1 MARNNVDAWI
11 PEERGSAVLARVNAN
26 SGVEALA
33 RREPMRTDTKTV
45 PRSGSM
51 DVDVIPKGGAY
62 GEDDSVNDEVVLK
75 ARKFGTA
82 IRLAE
87 EDLADLREGG
97 AANVVAI
104 KQADWATA
112 YARKLDNAALGVTA
126 AENGTT
132 VPFTSVYAS
141 LAAAGVDGYAA
152 GANIIRVVTGGATPT
167 PVGYT
172 HLSDLLGRVE
182 GGDYFDPAKTVII
195 AHTSF
200 MGVLRGIKDDNGQP
214 IFVQGLA
221 GTPNTL
227 FGYQV
232 SFSAGART
240 SAVATSS
247 PTGNPLMVVANRDAL
262 ILGVRSGP
270 ESFSIS
276 GDTGLSA
283 LTDEAIIKMRSRRG
297 FALGHPASAA
307 VLEVAPA

>member
-1 MARNNVDAWI
+1 MARANVDAWI

-26 SGVEALA
+26 SGIEALA

-45 PRSGSM
+45 PRSGNI

-62 GEDDSVNDEVVLK
+62 GEDASVSDEVVLK

-87 EDLADLREGG
+87 EDIADLRDGG

-112 YARKLDNAALGVTA
+112 YARKLDNACLGVTT

-141 LAAAGVDGYAA
+141 IMAADAGLGYTAGANRVATAA
-152 GANIIRVVTGGATPT
+152 GAAVSYDN
-167 PVGYT
+167 
-172 HLSDLLGRVE
+172 LSAVLGLAE
-182 GGDYFDPAKTVII
+182 GGDFFDPSKVVVI
-195 AHTSF
+195 AHPSF
-200 MGVLRGIKDDNGQP
+200 MGVLRGVKDAQGSP
-214 IFVQGLA
+214 VFVQGLA

-227 FGYQV
+227 FGY
-232 SFSAGART
+232 SIAFSAGART
-240 SAVATSS
+240 SAVATSA
-247 PTGNPLMVVANRDAL
+247 PTGNPLLVVANRDAL
-262 ILGVRSGP
+262 VLGVRSGP

-297 FALGHPASAA
+297 FALGHPRAAA
-307 VLEVAPA
+307 VLEVVPAI

>member
-26 SGVEALA
+26 SGVELLA

-45 PRSGSM
+45 PRSGNM

-87 EDLADLREGG
+87 EDIADLRDGG
-97 AANVVAI
+97 AANVIQI

-132 VPFTSVYAS
+132 IPFTSVYRTVSQANVDLGYGAGDNLVQTGAGTAVS
-141 LAAAGVDGYAA
+141 YDDLSNVLGLA
-152 GANIIRVVTGGATPT
+152 
-167 PVGYT
+167 
-172 HLSDLLGRVE
+172 E
-182 GGDYFDPAKTVII
+182 GGDFFDTGKTIII
-195 AHTSF
+195 AHPAF
-200 MGVLRGIKDDNGQP
+200 MGSLRGVKDDNGAP
-214 IFVQGLA
+214 VFVQGLA

-232 SFSAGART
+232 AFSAGART
-240 SAVATSS
+240 SAVATSA
-247 PTGNPLMVVANRDAL
+247 PTGNPLLVVANRDAL

-270 ESFSIS
+270 ESFTIS

-297 FALGHPASAA
+297 FAVGHPGAVA
-307 VLEVAPA
+307 VLEAVAAP